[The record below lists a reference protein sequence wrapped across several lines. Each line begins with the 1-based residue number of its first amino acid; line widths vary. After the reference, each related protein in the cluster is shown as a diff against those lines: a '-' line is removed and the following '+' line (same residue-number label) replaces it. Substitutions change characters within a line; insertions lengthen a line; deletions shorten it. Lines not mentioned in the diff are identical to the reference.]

1 MESLWSQSITRREF
15 HELKGDIKTDVLIV
29 GGGIAGLL
37 CAYML
42 CREGVDCIVVEKNRI
57 CGGITKN
64 TTAKITLQHGLFCS
78 KMLKDFGFYNTQL
91 FVKAQ
96 AEAIDIFKKL
106 CANIDCNFEKKAS
119 CVYSK
124 NNIREIEN
132 EAWAL
137 NQVGVTAK
145 VINNTTL
152 PFSVSGAVRIEN
164 QAQFNPLKFLYYL
177 VDNLNIYEK
186 TKVCEING
194 NIAVT
199 NKGKITAN
207 SIIVATHFPFINS
220 HGGYFLKMYQHR
232 SYVLALKDAKEMD
245 AMYVDNDQ
253 KGLSF
258 RNYNGML
265 LLGGGGHRTGKK
277 GGGYGELQ
285 KEAKKYYPRATE
297 ITNWAAQDCITLDGV
312 AYIGRYSRNTNGL
325 YVATGFN
332 KWGMTNAM
340 VSALILRDTILGVHN
355 EYAEVFSPSRK
366 MLNKNLA
373 VNIAESTLGLIT
385 PFKPRCTHLG
395 CALKYNKQEHS
406 WDCACHG
413 SRFAE
418 SGEVIDNPA
427 LIDKEFK

>member
-1 MESLWSQSITRREF
+1 MESLWTQSVTPHEF

-37 CAYML
+37 VAYML
-42 CREGVDCIVVEKNRI
+42 SSEGVDCTVVEKDRI
-57 CGGITKN
+57 CCGITKN

-91 FVKAQ
+91 FVKAHT
-96 AEAIDIFKKL
+96 EALYNFKKL
-106 CANIDCNFEKKAS
+106 CANIDCNFEKTAA

-132 EAWAL
+132 ETWAL
-137 NQVGVTAK
+137 NQVGVSARVTK
-145 VINNTTL
+145 NTTL
-152 PFSVSGAVRIEN
+152 PFSIAGAVRIEN
-164 QAQFNPLKFLYYL
+164 QAQFNPLKFLYAL
-177 VDNLNIYEK
+177 ADDLNIYEK
-186 TKVCEING
+186 TKVCEIND
-194 NIAVT
+194 NVAVT
-199 NKGKITAN
+199 DKGKITAK
-207 SIIVATHFPFINS
+207 SIIVATHFPFINT

-232 SYVLALKDAKEMD
+232 SYVAALKDAAEMD

-277 GGGYGELQ
+277 GGGYAHLQ
-285 KEAKKYYPRATE
+285 KEAKKYYPKATE
-297 ITNWAAQDCITLDGV
+297 ITHWSTQDCITLDGV
-312 AYIGRYSRNTNGL
+312 AYIGRYSRNTKGL

-340 VSALILRDTILGVHN
+340 VSALILRDAILGVRN
-355 EYAEVFSPSRK
+355 EYAETFSPSRNMQK
-366 MLNKNLA
+366 GNLV
-373 VNIAESTLGLIT
+373 VNIAEATLGLIT

-413 SRFAE
+413 SRFNE
-418 SGEVIDNPA
+418 SGEIIDNPA
-427 LIDKEFK
+427 IVNKKFK